1 MARTRS
7 KKLSDRQK
15 RILKFIADFIEE
27 HHYPPTVRDIQ
38 YGCEVSST
46 SVVDYN
52 LRILQREG
60 HLKRTAEVSRS
71 IELIGDSA
79 PKREALIA
87 VPILSSIAAGEPLH
101 VPPSSSWNEEALDT
115 VEVPA
120 FMTGGKTEVFGLR
133 VKGESMI
140 DALVADGD
148 LVIMEPAD
156 NVNNGDMVAAF
167 PEGQG
172 RGHAEALPDVERNRH
187 APSGQ
192 LDHAADPGASR
203 ERLRPRPGRR
213 RNQDRLSEEPSIVTV
228 QNLEGTGLV
237 TPSPLTGPR
246 RERAGVRVKTRFRR
260 LYTAGGSPLDVE
272 KASHPRQGWTAL
284 PFPFPHSAILS
295 CG

>member
-15 RILKFIADFIEE
+15 RILAFIADFIEK

-167 PEGQG
+167 LKDKEEVTLKHFQMSNGTVTLHPANSTMQPIQVPAENVSVRG
-172 RGHAEALPDVERNRH
+172 RVVGVIR
-187 APSGQ
+187 
-192 LDHAADPGASR
+192 
-203 ERLRPRPGRR
+203 
-213 RNQDRLSEEPSIVTV
+213 TV
-228 QNLEGTGLV
+228 
-237 TPSPLTGPR
+237 
-246 RERAGVRVKTRFRR
+246 
-260 LYTAGGSPLDVE
+260 
-272 KASHPRQGWTAL
+272 
-284 PFPFPHSAILS
+284 
-295 CG
+295 

>member
-15 RILKFIADFIEE
+15 RILKFIADFIDE

-38 YGCEVSST
+38 NGCEVSST

-71 IELIGDSA
+71 IELIGESA
-79 PKREALIA
+79 PRRDNLIP
-87 VPILSSIAAGEPLH
+87 VPILSSIAAGDPLH
-101 VPPSSSWNEEALDT
+101 IPPSSAWQQEALDT

-120 FMTGGKTEVFGLR
+120 FMTNGKTEVFGLR

-167 PEGQG
+167 LKDREEVTLKHFQMSDGTVTLHPANSTMQPIRVPAENVSVRG
-172 RGHAEALPDVERNRH
+172 RVVGVIR
-187 APSGQ
+187 
-192 LDHAADPGASR
+192 
-203 ERLRPRPGRR
+203 
-213 RNQDRLSEEPSIVTV
+213 TV
-228 QNLEGTGLV
+228 
-237 TPSPLTGPR
+237 
-246 RERAGVRVKTRFRR
+246 
-260 LYTAGGSPLDVE
+260 
-272 KASHPRQGWTAL
+272 
-284 PFPFPHSAILS
+284 
-295 CG
+295 

>member
-79 PKREALIA
+79 PKRETLIA

-156 NVNNGDMVAAF
+156 NVNDGDMVAAF
-167 PEGQG
+167 LTDREEVTLKHFQMSNGTVTLHPANSTMQPIQVPAENVSVRG
-172 RGHAEALPDVERNRH
+172 RVVGVIR
-187 APSGQ
+187 
-192 LDHAADPGASR
+192 
-203 ERLRPRPGRR
+203 
-213 RNQDRLSEEPSIVTV
+213 TV
-228 QNLEGTGLV
+228 
-237 TPSPLTGPR
+237 
-246 RERAGVRVKTRFRR
+246 
-260 LYTAGGSPLDVE
+260 
-272 KASHPRQGWTAL
+272 
-284 PFPFPHSAILS
+284 
-295 CG
+295 

>member
-15 RILKFIADFIEE
+15 RILKFIAAFIDE

-38 YGCEVSST
+38 AGCEVSST

-71 IELIGDSA
+71 IELIGESA
-79 PKREALIA
+79 PRRDNLVA
-87 VPILSSIAAGEPLH
+87 VPILSSIAAGDPLH
-101 VPPSSSWNEEALDT
+101 IPPSSAWQQEALDT

-120 FMTGGKTEVFGLR
+120 FMTSGKTEVFGLR

-156 NVNNGDMVAAF
+156 NVDNGDMVAAYLEDREEVTLKHF
-167 PEGQG
+167 QMSGGTVTLHPANSTMQPIQVPAENVSVQG
-172 RGHAEALPDVERNRH
+172 RVVGVIR
-187 APSGQ
+187 
-192 LDHAADPGASR
+192 
-203 ERLRPRPGRR
+203 
-213 RNQDRLSEEPSIVTV
+213 TV
-228 QNLEGTGLV
+228 
-237 TPSPLTGPR
+237 
-246 RERAGVRVKTRFRR
+246 
-260 LYTAGGSPLDVE
+260 
-272 KASHPRQGWTAL
+272 
-284 PFPFPHSAILS
+284 
-295 CG
+295 